1 MVILVCRPCGECN
14 WITMDDYREDHLT
27 ERVSYQTFVIG
38 ATEREAQSCTSVM
51 REQRFKGGVH
61 CADDLLITEGS

>member
-27 ERVSYQTFVIG
+27 ERVSCQTFVIG
-38 ATEREAQSCTSVM
+38 ATEREAAVLY
-51 REQRFKGGVH
+51 QRD
-61 CADDLLITEGS
+61 A